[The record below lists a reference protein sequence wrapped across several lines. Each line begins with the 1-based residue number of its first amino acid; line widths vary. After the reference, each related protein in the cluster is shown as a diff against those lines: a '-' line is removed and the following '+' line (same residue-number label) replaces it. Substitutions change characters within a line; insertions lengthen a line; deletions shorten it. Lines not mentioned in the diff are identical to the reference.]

1 MGEKDMSR
9 IFWNIERCK
18 STIHLFAMSLILD
31 LGAYLFRVLTSFTTT
46 INDHPA
52 SPPAVI
58 KDDEHSKCR
67 FRLDNDS
74 SDTFILPDG
83 RKLGYAQYGSPNGRA
98 ILYLHGL
105 PGSRVEAAC
114 FEELGLKLGARIIAA
129 DRPGFGWS
137 SPHPSHTLLD
147 HPRDLERLA
156 EHLGEYQEAD
166 HMHLLVRSHYPMK
179 SSRISGGGPY
189 ALASRLDLSDEKR
202 LELLQQDV
210 SSRSGSKAT
219 LSREVEKELEVMRD
233 EDVLRLFLRTSR
245 ESFAHGC
252 DPTVQDG
259 RLVSTDFGFQVED
272 IRSDLPVQL
281 WYGKHDSSV
290 PLNHGVQIAARLRG
304 RAHLRVEDESHWSI
318 SNNRREEYL
327 EALLRSALSSGL
339 ILQAGSSKEG
349 CKAKWAGKGMLRH

>member
-1 MGEKDMSR
+1 
-9 IFWNIERCK
+9 
-18 STIHLFAMSLILD
+18 MSLILD

-156 EHLGEYQEAD
+156 EHLVLDEYGV
-166 HMHLLVRSHYPMK
+166 LG
-179 SSRISGGGPY
+179 ISGGGPY
-189 ALASRLDLSDEKR
+189 ALACAFSLPHEKLKCVSIVCGLGPPDIARLDLSDEKR

-327 EALLRSALSSGL
+327 EALLR
-339 ILQAGSSKEG
+339 
-349 CKAKWAGKGMLRH
+349 CM

>member
-1 MGEKDMSR
+1 MNLPSAVSVS
-9 IFWNIERCK
+9 I
-18 STIHLFAMSLILD
+18 
-31 LGAYLFRVLTSFTTT
+31 TTVPT
-46 INDHPA
+46 FPSSQTAEN
-52 SPPAVI
+52 SVM
-58 KDDEHSKCR
+58 HS
-67 FRLDNDS
+67 
-74 SDTFILPDG
+74 
-83 RKLGYAQYGSPNGRA
+83 
-98 ILYLHGL
+98 
-105 PGSRVEAAC
+105 SRVEAAC

-156 EHLGEYQEAD
+156 EHLGLDEYGV
-166 HMHLLVRSHYPMK
+166 LG
-179 SSRISGGGPY
+179 ISGGGPY
-189 ALASRLDLSDEKR
+189 ALACAFSLPHEKLKCVSIVCGLGGRDIGMRGAGWPTLLGFTWRYRLVPTPTRWWFQRQLAARLDLSDEKH

-233 EDVLRLFLRTSR
+233 EHVLRLFLRTSR

-259 RLVSTDFGFQVED
+259 RLISTDFGFQVED

-281 WYGKHDSSV
+281 WYGKHDSCV
-290 PLNHGVQIAARLRG
+290 PLNHGVQIAARLGG

-327 EALLRSALSSGL
+327 EALLS
-339 ILQAGSSKEG
+339 
-349 CKAKWAGKGMLRH
+349 CM

>member
-1 MGEKDMSR
+1 
-9 IFWNIERCK
+9 
-18 STIHLFAMSLILD
+18 MSLILD

-156 EHLGEYQEAD
+156 EHLVLDEYGV
-166 HMHLLVRSHYPMK
+166 LLP
-179 SSRISGGGPY
+179 
-189 ALASRLDLSDEKR
+189 ARLDLSDEKR

-290 PLNHGVQIAARLRG
+290 PLNHGVQIAARLR
-304 RAHLRVEDESHWSI
+304 WK
-318 SNNRREEYL
+318 
-327 EALLRSALSSGL
+327 SAS
-339 ILQAGSSKEG
+339 
-349 CKAKWAGKGMLRH
+349 